1 MSLSDDQLNHFF
13 QRSDKDVIKHLLA
26 VVDKQQL
33 QITELQK
40 WMKKQYKKL
49 DVIHWLHQQYPSQST
64 FQTWYKNIPEQF

>member
-40 WMKKQYKKL
+40 
-49 DVIHWLHQQYPSQST
+49 
-64 FQTWYKNIPEQF
+64 